1 MLKTTRRFFSTL
13 ALRYCDLMSAGWV
26 QVALVASS
34 YQAFSGCSASGWR
47 SQKARRVDTAITRIG
62 RSLVP
67 FWDYCNG
74 RLAQQRVPMIQNGH
88 LIEASTL
95 KISAFLKNLICGRGF
110 GSVFHHQYLNPNLS
124 RLGFFL
130 CAPARPRERARNA
143 ESVCGLGE
151 IGLAQ
156 AAKSGG
162 KEAGELDAALLRRH
176 SFGWEGVDL
185 QHW

>member
-26 QVALVASS
+26 QVAFVASS

-74 RLAQQRVPMIQNGH
+74 RPAQQRVPTMQKGH
-88 LIEASTL
+88 LIEVGV
-95 KISAFLKNLICGRGF
+95 LKNSALR
-110 GSVFHHQYLNPNLS
+110 SD
-124 RLGFFL
+124 
-130 CAPARPRERARNA
+130 ERR
-143 ESVCGLGE
+143 V
-151 IGLAQ
+151 
-156 AAKSGG
+156 G
-162 KEAGELDAALLRRH
+162 KERR
-176 SFGWEGVDL
+176 
-185 QHW
+185 